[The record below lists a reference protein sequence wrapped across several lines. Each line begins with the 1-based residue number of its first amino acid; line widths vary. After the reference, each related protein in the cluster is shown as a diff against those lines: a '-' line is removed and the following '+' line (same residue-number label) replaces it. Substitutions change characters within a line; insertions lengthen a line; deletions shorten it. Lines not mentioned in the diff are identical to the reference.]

1 MKNKNPK
8 SPLTDSN
15 SELSTK
21 PQSQLMRQDAPH
33 YYEVKIPNHPNGVPQ
48 MHVGNIKDAE
58 RILEMYPDA
67 TMTKIYL
74 PHSPQTVEVQATS
87 IEEPIAL
94 PTLKIEGQ
102 EIPIQQN
109 LPQSELKELEL

>member
-48 MHVGNIKDAE
+48 MHLMLRVFWKNIQSN
-58 RILEMYPDA
+58 
-67 TMTKIYL
+67 
-74 PHSPQTVEVQATS
+74 HVEDLSSSTA
-87 IEEPIAL
+87 
-94 PTLKIEGQ
+94 
-102 EIPIQQN
+102 N
-109 LPQSELKELEL
+109 C

>member
-48 MHVGNIKDAE
+48 MHCGNVKDAE
-58 RILEMYPDA
+58 SLLEKYPDA

-74 PHSPQTVEVQATS
+74 PHPPQTVDVPYISVAPDCCRCS
-87 IEEPIAL
+87 KF
-94 PTLKIEGQ
+94 LK
-102 EIPIQQN
+102 QN
-109 LPQSELKELEL
+109 LLI

>member
-48 MHVGNIKDAE
+48 MHCGNVKDAE
-58 RILEMYPDA
+58 RLLEIYPDA

-74 PHSPQTVEVQATS
+74 PHPPQTVDVPYISVA
-87 IEEPIAL
+87 PD
-94 PTLKIEGQ
+94 
-102 EIPIQQN
+102 
-109 LPQSELKELEL
+109 LELPMRQILPESQAEPLDLK